1 MSRRTSTN
9 LNLCKKIACYAVKIY
24 ELTRH
29 CEAFVKWF
37 CRELYCRIAESKLRH
52 LLKKGDVD
60 KLASE
65 IMKAHEGVS
74 EDMGFLRPVSGL
86 LASELDHARHYTH
99 LYRHK
104 SNKSFKDKFDDDAKY
119 WEAYF
124 LGASVPEGKCG

>member
-1 MSRRTSTN
+1 MSSN
-9 LNLCKKIACYAVKIY
+9 LNFCKKIACYAVKIY

-52 LLKKGDVD
+52 LLKKGDID
-60 KLASE
+60 RLASE

-74 EDMGFLRPVSGL
+74 EDMGFLKPMSGL
-86 LASELDHARHYTH
+86 LASELDHVRHYNH
-99 LYRHK
+99 INRRRSGKSHK
-104 SNKSFKDKFDDDAKY
+104 DNLNDDAKY

-124 LGASVPEGKCG
+124 HGVSVPEGKCG